1 MNVFFKTKNCEG
13 TTKRW
18 NISIEDILQDWY
30 GNDAEHLPDGDDP
43 VIKCVIGK
51 KKHLCKYSG

>member
-30 GNDAEHLPDGDDP
+30 GNDAEHLPDRDDP
-43 VIKCVIGK
+43 VIKCVIEK
-51 KKHLCKYSG
+51 KTSL